1 MDAGTAYGARDF
13 AASVAATANAV
24 RAPGAKPTASTRD
37 ERPGSDF
44 VFVFVFATSAS
55 RDALARSDAATAAAS
70 ARYDGSEND
79 TRRGAETRSFAV
91 FVRFSCSVASA
102 FVPSPAFVF
111 RLGGVAQMDHADEST
126 RSAAT
131 AIARAVSDSAASRAA
146 AADAAAAAAPRA
158 ASFARDDDDFGFF
171 DAAPFG
177 ARAD

>member
-1 MDAGTAYGARDF
+1 MDVGTAYGARDL

-24 RAPGAKPTASTRD
+24 RAPARNQPRPPETTVRFQFRRLASA
-37 ERPGSDF
+37 PGS
-44 VFVFVFATSAS
+44 TSSAS
-55 RDALARSDAATAAAS
+55 ALARSDAATAVTS
-70 ARYDGSEND
+70 ARYD
-79 TRRGAETRSFAV
+79 
-91 FVRFSCSVASA
+91 ASA
-102 FVPSPAFVF
+102 NNTGRGLEPRPSADSAFSASSFVPSPAFVF
-111 RLGGVAQMDHADEST
+111 RRGGVAQMDHADEST

-131 AIARAVSDSAASRAA
+131 AIARAVSNSAASRAA